1 MKPKIH
7 LVTSRLPMECGSV
20 SIPDRVEPATLNDIQ
35 RVAVDALQ
43 AELQRLRSAVLAVGE
58 IIGSISEVQR
68 ETEFP
73 YNVLNDID
81 LADLLQQV
89 MNTQEEFDHR
99 FALVLRPWLNQS
111 RAAEDVAA
119 RVKAEMAGAS

>member
-1 MKPKIH
+1 MKSKIH

-20 SIPDRVEPATLNDIQ
+20 SIPDRVDPAPLNDIK

-58 IIGSISEVQR
+58 VVGSISEVQR

-73 YNVLNDID
+73 FNVLADINV
-81 LADLLQQV
+81 ADLLVQV

-99 FALVLRPWLNQS
+99 FALVLRPWLNRS

-119 RVKAEMAGAS
+119 RVKSEMAGAS

>member
-1 MKPKIH
+1 MKSKITV
-7 LVTSRLPMECGSV
+7 LTSRLPMECGSV
-20 SIPDRVEPATLNDIQ
+20 SIPDRVDPATLNDIQ

-73 YNVLNDID
+73 YNVLTDID

-99 FALVLRPWLNQS
+99 FALVLRPWLNRS
-111 RAAEDVAA
+111 RAAEAVAE
-119 RVKAEMAGAS
+119 RVKSEMAGAL

>member
-1 MKPKIH
+1 MKSKVTI
-7 LVTSRLPMECGSV
+7 LTSRLPMECGSV
-20 SIPDRVEPATLNDIQ
+20 SIPDRVDPATLNEFQ

-68 ETEFP
+68 ETAFP
-73 YNVLNDID
+73 YNVLTDID
-81 LADLLQQV
+81 LADLLVQV

-99 FALVLRPWLNQS
+99 FALVLRPWLNRS

-119 RVKAEMAGAS
+119 RVKSEMAGA